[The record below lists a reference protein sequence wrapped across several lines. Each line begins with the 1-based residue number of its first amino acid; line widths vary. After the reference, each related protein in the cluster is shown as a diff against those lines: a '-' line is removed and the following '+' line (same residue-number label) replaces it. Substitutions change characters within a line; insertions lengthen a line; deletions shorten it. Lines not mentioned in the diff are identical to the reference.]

1 MGSILHCYVPRWCW
15 IIVFVCVVAC
25 VVISNLYLCLPNVQ
39 PATGHV
45 GSDEKLFDYH
55 QVDVKVGNLSDD
67 VRGDVE
73 DAPQVPAPASHRLD
87 QGDSEMK
94 RAGVNFTVKAL
105 LKPDVSYVFIWTK
118 LSSKRGRACS
128 KTLYFGRR
136 LCNALD
142 EFVQNKIVVVF
153 GQDVV
158 QLFPERKH
166 RSLKM
171 YFAKRSYDMT

>member
-15 IIVFVCVVAC
+15 IIVFVCVVAY

-39 PATGHV
+39 PATGYV

-73 DAPQVPAPASHRLD
+73 DAPQVPAPDYHQVDVKVGNLSDDVRGDVEDAPQVPAPVSHRLD

-105 LKPDVSYVFIWTK
+105 LKPDVSYVFI
-118 LSSKRGRACS
+118 
-128 KTLYFGRR
+128 
-136 LCNALD
+136 
-142 EFVQNKIVVVF
+142 
-153 GQDVV
+153 
-158 QLFPERKH
+158 
-166 RSLKM
+166 
-171 YFAKRSYDMT
+171 